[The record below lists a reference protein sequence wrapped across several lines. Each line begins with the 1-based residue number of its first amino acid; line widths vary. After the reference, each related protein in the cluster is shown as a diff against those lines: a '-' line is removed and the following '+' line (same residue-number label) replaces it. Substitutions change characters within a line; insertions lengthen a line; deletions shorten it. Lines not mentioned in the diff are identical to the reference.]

1 MYVDAH
7 STRLPSR
14 TPGSMQRQVLLVVVT
29 RRSFGA
35 GFPHSGYSELSR
47 KGWFHILGTGV
58 LLH

>member
-1 MYVDAH
+1 
-7 STRLPSR
+7 
-14 TPGSMQRQVLLVVVT
+14 MQRQVLLVVVT